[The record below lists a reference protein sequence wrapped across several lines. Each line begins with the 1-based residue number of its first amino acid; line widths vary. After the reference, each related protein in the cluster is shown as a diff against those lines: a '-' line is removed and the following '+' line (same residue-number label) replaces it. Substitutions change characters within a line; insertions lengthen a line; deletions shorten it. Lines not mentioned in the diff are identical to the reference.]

1 MPISFLKRLF
11 IGLLALL
18 FIAPLNACGFQPLYA
33 NGESG
38 LGAIN
43 IKPIEGR
50 IGYLV
55 GQQLSRKFGDS
66 ESSNARVLKVTIK
79 NSFSNAALG
88 QNSFTT
94 RTIVTSNVNYE
105 LEGIGNNPK
114 ITGSFSETSG
124 YDVVGNAYGEVAFA
138 ADAEDKLSNVISDR
152 IWLEILRKSH
162 NK

>member
-1 MPISFLKRLF
+1 MPISFFKRFF
-11 IGLLALL
+11 IGFFALA
-18 FIAPLNACGFQPLYA
+18 FILPLNACGFQPLYA

-38 LGAIN
+38 LSAIY
-43 IKPIEGR
+43 IKPIDGR

-55 GQQLSRKFGDS
+55 GQQLNRKFGNS

-79 NSFSNAALG
+79 NTYSNAALG
-88 QNSFTT
+88 QDSFTT

-105 LEGIGNNPK
+105 LDGFGNGPK
-114 ITGSFSETSG
+114 ITGSFTETSG
-124 YDVVGNAYGEVAFA
+124 YDVIGNAYGEVTFA

>member
-1 MPISFLKRLF
+1 MPITFLKRLF
-11 IGLLALL
+11 ISLFALF
-18 FIAPLNACGFQPLYA
+18 FIMPLTACGFTPLYA
-33 NGESG
+33 NGDSG

-43 IKPIEGR
+43 IKPIDGR

-55 GQQLSRKFGDS
+55 GQKLNKKFGNA
-66 ESSNARVLKVTIK
+66 ENSNARSLKVTIK
-79 NSFSNAALG
+79 NSYSNAALG

-94 RTIVTSNVNYE
+94 RTIVTSSVTYE
-105 LEGIGNNPK
+105 LEANGNAQK
-114 ITGSFSETSG
+114 IIGSFFETSG
-124 YDVVGNAYGEVAFA
+124 YDVIGNAYGEVAFA

>member
-1 MPISFLKRLF
+1 MPISIFKRFF
-11 IGLLALL
+11 IGFFALF

-33 NGESG
+33 NGDSG
-38 LGAIN
+38 LGAIY
-43 IKPIEGR
+43 IKPIDGR

-55 GQQLSRKFGDS
+55 GQQLNRKFGNS
-66 ESSNARVLKVTIK
+66 ESSNARVLKVIIK
-79 NSFSNAALG
+79 NSFANAALG

-94 RTIVTSNVNYE
+94 RTIVTSNVSYE
-105 LEGIGNNPK
+105 LDGIGNEPK
-114 ITGSFSETSG
+114 IIGTFSESSG